1 MLNAFIYENDPEC
14 RAHIETVVRQHIDA
28 NNYEMELALS
38 TGSPKAI
45 WNHLSSSPVKRNLY
59 IFGVN
64 TQQETNGVLLASE
77 IKKHD
82 SWGKFVFVSAHA
94 ELLNSVFTH
103 RVEALD
109 FIINISPDDV
119 AEDVRECID
128 VAYTRLNALTA
139 ISA

>member
-1 MLNAFIYENDPEC
+1 MLNTFIYENDPEC
-14 RAHIETVVRQHIDA
+14 RAHIETVVREHIDA
-28 NNYEMELALS
+28 NDYEMELALS
-38 TGSPKAI
+38 TGSPNAI
-45 WNHLSSSPVKRNLY
+45 RNHLSSSLLKRNLY

-64 TQQETNGVLLASE
+64 AQQETNGVLLASE

-82 SWGKFVFVSAHA
+82 HWGKFVFVSAHA
-94 ELLNSVFTH
+94 ELLSSVFTH

-109 FIINISPDDV
+109 FIVNINPEDV
-119 AEDVRECID
+119 AKDVQECID